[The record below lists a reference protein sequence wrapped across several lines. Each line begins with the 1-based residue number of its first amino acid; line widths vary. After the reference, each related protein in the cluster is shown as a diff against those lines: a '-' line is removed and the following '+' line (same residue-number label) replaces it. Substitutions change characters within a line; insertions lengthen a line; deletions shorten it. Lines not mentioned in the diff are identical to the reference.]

1 MQCKMR
7 CMRLDGS
14 DRWECMVLV
23 PGRSFMLLAGWL
35 VASLVRC
42 GRDKVRFAAGRPR
55 PGPVPAAAP
64 PPLLLSLRF
73 DRGISLGR
81 GAHTSIIT
89 CNPWRCPASACMG
102 RARFVLDRPRPGR
115 PGEESSRGSLR
126 RAAFLSHQLRI
137 VPVCRPRARPAS
149 IPARAHPRRGAGTC
163 GPWIHSSTST
173 STTRLPSYS

>member
-23 PGRSFMLLAGWL
+23 PGRSFMLLAGCWV

-64 PPLLLSLRF
+64 HPCCCPCDLTVESLSAAARTH
-73 DRGISLGR
+73 RSSHATH
-81 GAHTSIIT
+81 GAALHLHAWAARALSSIDLD
-89 CNPWRCPASACMG
+89 PAVQERSRQGEASA
-102 RARFVLDRPRPGR
+102 ALPFFHTPDSDRPRLP
-115 PGEESSRGSLR
+115 P
-126 RAAFLSHQLRI
+126 
-137 VPVCRPRARPAS
+137 ARPAS
-149 IPARAHPRRGAGTC
+149 IPARAHPRR
-163 GPWIHSSTST
+163 
-173 STTRLPSYS
+173 

>member
-1 MQCKMR
+1 
-7 CMRLDGS
+7 
-14 DRWECMVLV
+14 
-23 PGRSFMLLAGWL
+23 MLLAGCWV

-64 PPLLLSLRF
+64 HPCCCPCDLTVESLSVAARTHRSSHATHGAAHCICMHGPRALCPRSTSTRPSRRGVVKGKPPRRCLSF
-73 DRGISLGR
+73 
-81 GAHTSIIT
+81 T
-89 CNPWRCPASACMG
+89 
-102 RARFVLDRPRPGR
+102 
-115 PGEESSRGSLR
+115 
-126 RAAFLSHQLRI
+126 HQIRI